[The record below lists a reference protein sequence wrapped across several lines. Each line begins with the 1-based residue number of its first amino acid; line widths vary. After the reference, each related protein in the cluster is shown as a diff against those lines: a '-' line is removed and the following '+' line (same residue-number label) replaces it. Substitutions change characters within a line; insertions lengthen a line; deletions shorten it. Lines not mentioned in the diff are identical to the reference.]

1 MRITK
6 KLLLISSSASLFSSL
21 LIAAKCNNDS
31 SKNKSNDDK
40 KIGLLSD
47 DQFEKLINNT
57 NNLNDIAQLTFSS
70 NFGQSKS
77 LDKTLPTEIEENP
90 GNLKISVNNKYS
102 DSITVTVNGAKT
114 DKDASRN
121 ISNIKGEVSVYVGFK
136 NKSTGKEIYKN
147 FILKGLA
154 RNPVGADHNG
164 RLSGDPLAA
173 IGGQQ
178 GYLDYHKKTQT
189 ERFEKDNNEYVNRLK
204 GMLSR
209 DGGKEV
215 DFKTFMGI
223 KTTEEQI
230 KKFNET
236 AKLVNFDSYENAALK
251 GFTIPVY
258 ENGSTSNPKLK
269 VYDAP
274 EVPKGPSPIDT
285 IGRNI
290 YRSNGLARTLLNET
304 YKTIAEQTF
313 QVSFTTLKD
322 FEDEIKEAEK
332 LKEDSKKWTTE
343 QFQQFTFKDRAALKA
358 NYETNLYKLE
368 LEIKS
373 QSPEAL
379 RGLEQSFAER
389 KKKLKE
395 NYEAEN
401 ARLEKLDSSE
411 LAKEMDKRI
420 AEYNKL
426 KEEKRTYS
434 SVSGTM
440 WIMDFM
446 LPENSGKGAT
456 KFYFGTNSHVA
467 KGLTNKTTK
476 FSVSRLNEN
485 VGVGSHFRLNDLDD
499 RFTRFS
505 FDNVEKDAINVIFQA
520 TDFLDSK
527 PSDFLES
534 SQKAKFGDVEEFMDF
549 AVIEIDFEKILENK
563 TKNFSA
569 ISNNK
574 NHSSNYLNK
583 STEDIVKLI
592 TNNYE
597 SKKDKHIKFRSE
609 SYLKDYSK
617 IDRPIILDTK
627 KKEEV
632 KKFNDLDSLY
642 ILGYPSATGDYFLEN
657 YIDEDQQKV
666 VKTNFSMWINADE
679 KYYKNVSAQEGAPSN
694 HPKENLERGEFLS
707 YEIGYRSFIDKPG
720 LTDGFLAASR
730 TGNDLYTINGKKYFN
745 YGLHIMPR
753 SYVPYGGASGSSVRN
768 KNNELIAVFH
778 TANNSAKTGLA
789 ATFRSYGYDYKGL
802 FGDYKLPA
810 YDLIY
815 GGAPGQK
822 NSYRDA
828 LEKKYKKNGKQ
839 YKTNLFQ
846 KGFSK
851 DQIPQ
856 QFKFNETSSTT
867 VDK

>member
-1 MRITK
+1 MK
-6 KLLLISSSASLFSSL
+6 KLKKTLLLCSSSMLLPAL

-31 SKNKSNDDK
+31 KKDSKEEK
-40 KIGLLSD
+40 KITLLSD
-47 DQFEKLINNT
+47 SEFEKLVNET
-57 NNLNDIAQLTFSS
+57 NDLNDLASLSFSA
-70 NFGQSKS
+70 NFGPSKS

-90 GNLKISVNNKYS
+90 GNLKISVKDKYS
-102 DSITVTVNGAKT
+102 ESIIVKVQGAST
-114 DKDASRN
+114 EKDASRN
-121 ISNIKGEVSVYVGFK
+121 VSNIKGEVSVYVSFT
-136 NKSTGKEIYKN
+136 NKSTSKEIYKN
-147 FILKGLA
+147 FTLKGLA
-154 RNPVGADHNG
+154 NNPVGADHNG
-164 RLSGDPLAA
+164 KLSGDPIAA
-173 IGGQQ
+173 IGGKDA
-178 GYLDYHKKTQT
+178 YLKYNLSSHD
-189 ERFEKDNNEYVNRLK
+189 ERFQKDNESYVKQLV
-204 GMLSR
+204 GMLNRGSETAVDIKKLR
-209 DGGKEV
+209 DLKIN
-215 DFKTFMGI
+215 D
-223 KTTEEQI
+223 EQI
-230 KKFNET
+230 KNFNET
-236 AKLVNFDSYENAALK
+236 AKSVKFDSYENAALK
-251 GFTIPVY
+251 GFTVPVY
-258 ENGSTSNPKLK
+258 ENGDSNNPKLK

-274 EVPKGPSPIDT
+274 EMPKGPSPIDT

-290 YRSNGLARTLLNET
+290 YRSNGLARTLLNDT
-304 YKTIAEQTF
+304 YRTIAEQTF
-313 QVSFTTLKD
+313 QVSFTSLKD

-332 LKEDSKKWTTE
+332 LKEESKTWTPE

-358 NYETNLYKLE
+358 NYETELYQLE

-379 RGLEQSFAER
+379 RGLEQSFADR
-389 KKKLKE
+389 KRKLEE
-395 NYEAEN
+395 NYKAEDE
-401 ARLEKLDSSE
+401 RLQKLNSSE

-420 AEYNKL
+420 AEYKKL
-426 KEEKRTYS
+426 KDEKNTYS

-467 KGLTNKTTK
+467 KGITDKTTK

-485 VGVGSHFRLNDLDD
+485 VGIGSHFRLNDLDD
-499 RFTRFS
+499 RFTRFL

-520 TDFLDSK
+520 TDFLNSK

-534 SQKAKFGDVEEFMDF
+534 SQKAKFADVEEFMDF
-549 AVIEIDFEKILENK
+549 AVIEIDFEKILKDK
-563 TKNFSA
+563 TNNFGA

-574 NHSSNYLNK
+574 SLTSNYSNK
-583 STEDIVKLI
+583 STEDIVKSI

-597 SKKDKHIKFRSE
+597 SKKEKHVKFRAD

-627 KKEEV
+627 KPEEV

-642 ILGYPSATGDYFLEN
+642 ILGYPSSTGDYFLEN

-679 KYYKNVSAQEGAPSN
+679 KYYKNVSSQEGAPSN

-707 YEIGYRSFIDKPG
+707 YEIGYRSFTDKPG

-753 SYVPYGGASGSSVRN
+753 SYVPSGGASGSSVRN

-789 ATFRSYGYDYKGL
+789 AAFRSYGYDYKGL

-815 GGAPGQK
+815 GGASGQK

-828 LEKKYKKNGKQ
+828 LDKKYPRNGKQ

-846 KGFSK
+846 NGFGK
-851 DQIPQ
+851 EQIPQ
-856 QFKFNETSSTT
+856 QFKFSETSTSA
-867 VDK
+867 K

>member
-1 MRITK
+1 MK
-6 KLLLISSSASLFSSL
+6 KLKKTLLLCSSSMLLPAL

-31 SKNKSNDDK
+31 KKDSKEEK
-40 KIGLLSD
+40 KITLLSD
-47 DQFEKLINNT
+47 SEFEKLVNET
-57 NNLNDIAQLTFSS
+57 NDLNDLASLSFSA
-70 NFGQSKS
+70 NFGPSKS

-90 GNLKISVNNKYS
+90 GNLKISVKDKYS
-102 DSITVTVNGAKT
+102 ESIIAKVQGAST
-114 DKDASRN
+114 EKDASRN
-121 ISNIKGEVSVYVGFK
+121 VSNIKGEVSIYVSFT
-136 NKSTGKEIYKN
+136 NKSTNKEIYKN
-147 FILKGLA
+147 FTLKGLA
-154 RNPVGADHNG
+154 NNPVGADHKG
-164 RLSGDPLAA
+164 KLSGDPIAA
-173 IGGQQ
+173 IGGKDA
-178 GYLDYHKKTQT
+178 YLKYNLSSHD
-189 ERFEKDNNEYVNRLK
+189 ERFQKDNESYVKQLV
-204 GMLSR
+204 GMLNRGSETAVDIRKLR
-209 DGGKEV
+209 DLKIN
-215 DFKTFMGI
+215 D
-223 KTTEEQI
+223 EQI

-236 AKLVNFDSYENAALK
+236 AKSVKFDSYENAALK
-251 GFTIPVY
+251 GFTVPVY
-258 ENGSTSNPKLK
+258 ENGDNNNPKLK

-274 EVPKGPSPIDT
+274 EMPKGPSPIDT

-290 YRSNGLARTLLNET
+290 YRSNGLARTLLNDT
-304 YKTIAEQTF
+304 YRTIAEQTF
-313 QVSFTTLKD
+313 QVSFTSLKD
-322 FEDEIKEAEK
+322 FEDEIKEAER
-332 LKEDSKKWTTE
+332 LKKESEKWTPE

-358 NYETNLYKLE
+358 NYETELYQLE

-389 KKKLKE
+389 KKKLEE
-395 NYEAEN
+395 NYKAEDE
-401 ARLEKLDSSE
+401 RWQKLNSSE

-420 AEYNKL
+420 AEYKKL
-426 KEEKRTYS
+426 KDEKNTYS

-467 KGLTNKTTK
+467 KGITDKTTK

-485 VGVGSHFRLNDLDD
+485 VGIGSHFRLNDLDD
-499 RFTRFS
+499 RFTRFL

-520 TDFLDSK
+520 TDFLVSK
-527 PSDFLES
+527 PYDFLES
-534 SQKAKFGDVEEFMDF
+534 SQKAKFSDVEEFMDF
-549 AVIEIDFEKILENK
+549 AVIEIDFEKILKDK
-563 TKNFSA
+563 TNNFGA

-574 NHSSNYLNK
+574 SLTSNYSGK
-583 STEDIVKLI
+583 STEEIVKSI

-597 SKKDKHIKFRSE
+597 SKKEKHVKFRSG

-627 KKEEV
+627 KPEEV

-642 ILGYPSATGDYFLEN
+642 ILGYPSSTGDYFLEN

-666 VKTNFSMWINADE
+666 VKTNFSMWINADD
-679 KYYKNVSAQEGAPSN
+679 KYYKNVATQEGAPSN
-694 HPKENLERGEFLS
+694 HSKEKLERGEFLS
-707 YEIGYRSFIDKPG
+707 YEIGYRSFTDKPG

-753 SYVPYGGASGSSVRN
+753 SYVPSGGASGSSVRN

-789 ATFRSYGYDYKGL
+789 AAFRSYGYDYQGL
-802 FGDYKLPA
+802 FGEYKLPA

-815 GGAPGQK
+815 GGATGQK
-822 NSYRDA
+822 NSYRDE
-828 LEKKYKKNGKQ
+828 LKKKYPKNGKEH
-839 YKTNLFQ
+839 KTNLFQ
-846 KGFSK
+846 NGFEK
-851 DQIPQ
+851 ENIPT
-856 QFKFNETSSTT
+856 QFKFNDSSTPT
-867 VDK
+867 R